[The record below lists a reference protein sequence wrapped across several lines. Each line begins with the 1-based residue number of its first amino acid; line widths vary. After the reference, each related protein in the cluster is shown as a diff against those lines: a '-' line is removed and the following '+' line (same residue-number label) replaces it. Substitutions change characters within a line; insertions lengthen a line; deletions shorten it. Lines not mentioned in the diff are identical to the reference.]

1 MSSPQREELAERLKK
16 AWFDQ
21 PTGRPINDGWLN
33 VADVAMAA
41 EQAAER
47 PIAEWERELLAAEPA
62 VTLGRAWEQPAE
74 GPRDHRYEI
83 NIVYPGDGGECY
95 EKGSATATE
104 LAHRLRFEANLCA
117 AAVAD
122 YTVLPA
128 PDEIVDGAPSWKAS
142 GVGFLPTRFTAWS
155 NGVQLDADTIVG
167 DLAGLEA
174 TALAILAAT
183 NQVRMWRQP

>member
-1 MSSPQREELAERLKK
+1 MSSPQREELAERLKR
-16 AWFDQ
+16 AWFHQ
-21 PTGRPINDGWLN
+21 PKGRAIGDGWLH

-41 EQAAER
+41 ER
-47 PIAEWERELLAAEPA
+47 PVHEWERELLAAEPT
-62 VTLGRAWEQPAE
+62 VTLGGAWEQRVE
-74 GPRDHRYEI
+74 GARDHRYEL
-83 NIVYPGDGGECY
+83 NIVYPNGGGECY

-117 AAVAD
+117 AATAD
-122 YTVLPA
+122 YTALPA
-128 PDEIVDGAPSWKAS
+128 PDEIVDGAPSWKAN
-142 GVGFLPTRFTAWS
+142 GHRWTAWS
-155 NGVQLDADTIVG
+155 NGIQVDEAQIVD